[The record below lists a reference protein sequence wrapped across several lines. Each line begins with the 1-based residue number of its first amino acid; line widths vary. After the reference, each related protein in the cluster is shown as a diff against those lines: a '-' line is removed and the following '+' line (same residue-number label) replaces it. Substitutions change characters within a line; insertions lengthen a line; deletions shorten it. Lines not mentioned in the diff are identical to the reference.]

1 MILKMQAAFDKKNDE
16 LVKLKVKA
24 YEVHNVFLKDLNEVL
39 DNDPVAVS
47 DTSAQEFLFSCPRLL
62 ALLSRPI
69 ERAFTFLLS
78 RL

>member
-39 DNDPVAVS
+39 DNDPVAAS
-47 DTSAQEFLFSCPRLL
+47 DTSAQ
-62 ALLSRPI
+62 
-69 ERAFTFLLS
+69 
-78 RL
+78 